1 MFTRFKKEH
10 KRLFLDPFCTHKPE
24 IASTQMLELVLSPAL
39 YWVKKA
45 KLPVKSVREVKK
57 LLPSLFE
64 DLLPAGNYSYHA
76 YKSGDEFLLF
86 AYEEQPIFELL
97 GLYGVAF
104 TQIASVHFA
113 QSLSA
118 FLEQPKRINEKQA
131 LLLKDELVI
140 ISPLAWVHAEETL
153 EMEGLKLPANT
164 IRLQQYGHIVSTASI
179 NKIAAVLVLL
189 GLIVVVEIFVA
200 LAKREEIVSKKEELF
215 AHYKLKATMM
225 QNRSLLESYLK
236 INKEQKLLRETMGAF
251 LALKLQGASKIS
263 RMEYKNRVLRVILS
277 DGSEALLGSLRM
289 QLEKKGVAFTHK
301 LSKTNLTLEV
311 KI

>member
-10 KRLFLDPFCTHKPE
+10 KRLFLDPLCSSKPE
-24 IASTQMLELVLSPAL
+24 IEASQTVALLLSPAL

-64 DLLPAGNYSYHA
+64 DQLPEGNYSYHA

-86 AYEEQPIFELL
+86 AYEEQRIFELL
-97 GLYGVAF
+97 ASYGITFA
-104 TQIASVHFA
+104 QITSVHFA

-118 FLEQPKRINEKQA
+118 YLESPKRINEKQA

-140 ISPLAWVHAEETL
+140 IAPLAWVDAERPL
-153 EMEGLKLPANT
+153 EIEGIKLPANT
-164 IRLQQYGHIVSTASI
+164 IRLQQYGHIVSSGSM
-179 NKIAAVLVLL
+179 NKIAAALILL
-189 GLIVVVEIFVA
+189 GLIVGMEIFVA
-200 LAKREEIVSKKEELF
+200 MMKQEEIASKKEELF

-225 QNRSLLESYLK
+225 QNRSMLESYLK
-236 INKEQKLLRETMGAF
+236 TNKEQKILRETMGLF
-251 LALKLQGASKIS
+251 LGLKLLHGSKITQ
-263 RMEYKNRVLRVILS
+263 MEYKNR
-277 DGSEALLGSLRM
+277 LLHVKFSNPSKELLYSLKAEI
-289 QLEKKGVAFTHK
+289 EKKGVAFTHK